1 MKKNAPGLKK
11 ISFIVYFPYQWFI
24 YRNIYEKIPPDQR
37 EVIVDLGAHPGLQ
50 DDTLKNEIV
59 SLLEYEKVTYRVLD
73 QIMYLSDL
81 IFEDFFEEVEV
92 IVSCWET
99 GCVSDTRLEG
109 VKKVCTTYGLAK
121 ELTMLRPSRSIYDV
135 ILAYGKRDEM
145 YFNLL
150 TRSIA
155 IGNPRL
161 DDFYKGK
168 LNKSVQERLNA
179 YFGGIEKKT
188 VLYIPTH
195 GDLGSFRQMLK
206 TFDRLSD
213 RYNIVFKPHYYT
225 LREDKDII
233 ERYRKIPSIL
243 IIDDSWDTI
252 QVMAAVDVIVSDN
265 SSSIF
270 DSMQVDKPLVVCDF
284 LDNEFLDVVH
294 KNIRFLKGGIFGAST
309 YSGSLEQEVKEKGF
323 VMTIR
328 HSDELDSVLD
338 GIEETDR
345 NFRAFRQKIVRDHFE
360 YTDGNSAERATA
372 VILDTYRNERRHTRG
387 VLHHAYISYNDR
399 MYHGAIDSRTSKLLS
414 RSLPVISPDIVVWIV
429 SERPYS
435 QDETVGTLYSVL
447 NERGVS
453 CVCVSGIVD
462 EASPSFLLEQGRFH
476 QEIRFFR
483 DHADGMDFINSRLVG
498 DAVLLIVKANTKI
511 RSLYKAVNFQV
522 SCERD
527 IVYFSENVISDRKKY
542 SWPTIFYLFKRE
554 ILGLDHFLA
563 KETLLD
569 VSKEQICSLEP
580 CAVLVKGA
588 VFSRHTFHLNEES
601 SFLSVWFHLI
611 SIDFLKV
618 ENPRFSRKKVFML
631 MPNFFSNI
639 YMSDHLELRR
649 RFLSK
654 GILLHSWGIPHKRW
668 PERKITWYFFKI
680 FSGNPQYC
688 LLVYSFSLKTLI
700 LWKDILSAKIQV
712 LERTLRS
719 RP

>member
-1 MKKNAPGLKK
+1 MKRYVQSHKSLCISIILFCIAIIPRIFLLHLIPIGIEDDNINFILNAKAVFLTGHDLSGTWNPLSLTTLPGEQPQSEIIYLLLAPL
-11 ISFIVYFPYQWFI
+11 IGLFPLSLFFANLPYVLASSLFAVLL
-24 YRNIYEKIPPDQR
+24 YHLTKTLLDEKIAIAAGLLVAINPWSIFFARSAFESPIALLFFTTAWYLL
-37 EVIVDLGAHPGLQ
+37 IV
-50 DDTLKNEIV
+50 LKGYNKLW
-59 SLLEYEKVTYRVLD
+59 SLLFLFFGFYTY
-73 QIMYLSDL
+73 M
-81 IFEDFFEEVEV
+81 
-92 IVSCWET
+92 
-99 GCVSDTRLEG
+99 
-109 VKKVCTTYGLAK
+109 
-121 ELTMLRPSRSIYDV
+121 
-135 ILAYGKRDEM
+135 
-145 YFNLL
+145 
-150 TRSIA
+150 
-155 IGNPRL
+155 
-161 DDFYKGK
+161 
-168 LNKSVQERLNA
+168 
-179 YFGGIEKKT
+179 
-188 VLYIPTH
+188 
-195 GDLGSFRQMLK
+195 
-206 TFDRLSD
+206 
-213 RYNIVFKPHYYT
+213 
-225 LREDKDII
+225 
-233 ERYRKIPSIL
+233 
-243 IIDDSWDTI
+243 
-252 QVMAAVDVIVSDN
+252 
-265 SSSIF
+265 
-270 DSMQVDKPLVVCDF
+270 
-284 LDNEFLDVVH
+284 
-294 KNIRFLKGGIFGAST
+294 
-309 YSGSLEQEVKEKGF
+309 
-323 VMTIR
+323 
-328 HSDELDSVLD
+328 
-338 GIEETDR
+338 
-345 NFRAFRQKIVRDHFE
+345 
-360 YTDGNSAERATA
+360 
-372 VILDTYRNERRHTRG
+372 
-387 VLHHAYISYNDR
+387 
-399 MYHGAIDSRTSKLLS
+399 TSKLLS

-569 VSKEQICSLEP
+569 VSKEQVCSLEP

-639 YMSDHLELRR
+639 YMSDPLELRR

-654 GILLHSWGIPHKRW
+654 GILLHFWGIPHKRW

-700 LWKDILSAKIQV
+700 LWKDILSTKIQV
-712 LERTLRS
+712 LERMLRS